1 VKVPQVSQRE
11 IARLRKHMLRQF
23 DEKEEVK
30 ELYR

>member
-1 VKVPQVSQRE
+1 VKVLQVSQRE
-11 IARLRKHMLRQF
+11 IARLRKQMLRQF